1 MVITTERT
9 ISVKR
14 RKRFRLLLYAGIVV
28 FVLVVITTSF
38 VRAARTE
45 YTTIEVVV
53 HEGDTLW
60 SIWEDVGYGR
70 ADKWIS
76 EVRRMNGMQ
85 SADIWPYDR
94 LIVPVMKGE

>member
-1 MVITTERT
+1 MQNAKCKIKGR
-9 ISVKR
+9 KR
-14 RKRFRLLLYAGIVV
+14 RRMWYVCLAVFAAVCIV
-28 FVLVVITTSF
+28 TSF
-38 VRAARTE
+38 VRAASVE
-45 YTTIEVVV
+45 YTTMEVVV
-53 HEGDTLW
+53 REGDTLW

-94 LIVPVMKGE
+94 LVVPVMKGE